1 MTDQHKILE
10 RVLDEATEFLDGLP
24 ERPVHARADVDA
36 VAAALG
42 GPGLLASCPSMA
54 SNRCD
59 VVEQLIAAAEPGLVA
74 MPSPRFF
81 GWVIGGVLPAALGA
95 DWLTSL
101 WDQNAGLL
109 VSSPAAAA
117 AEQVAAGWLLDV
129 LGLPADA
136 AVGFVTGGMMANF
149 TCLAAARH
157 EVLRRVGWDVEADGL
172 QGAPEVRVLVGAERH
187 DSIDAAVRYLGLGPA
202 RSVVV
207 PADAE
212 GRIELEPLAASLA
225 DRIGGPTILCLQA
238 GNVHSGAFDE
248 FAPAID
254 LAHRHGAWAHVDG
267 AFGLWAGAAPATRHL
282 VAGVAEADSW
292 ATDAHKTLNVP
303 YDNGLAIV
311 ADPAA
316 LYAAVG
322 MHAAYLIQDDRPDP
336 LSAVPEMSRRARGFT
351 VWAALRSLG
360 RSGIAALV
368 EGLCARATEFAVRLA
383 EIDGVRVVNE
393 VVFTQVCVSFGD
405 DATTREVARRLVAD
419 GTAWM
424 TASTWAGQ
432 AVLRISVSNW
442 QTSSEDVDRSVAAIR
457 RVVGAAPVL
466 SDRSRLATRPRGT

>member
-1 MTDQHKILE
+1 
-10 RVLDEATEFLDGLP
+10 
-24 ERPVHARADVDA
+24 VDA

-42 GPGLLASCPSMA
+42 GPLPELGAEPMA
-54 SNRCD
+54 VLD
-59 VVEQLIAAAEPGLVA
+59 QLIDAAEPGLVA

-117 AEQVAAGWLLDV
+117 AERVAAEWLLDL

-157 EVLRRVGWDVEADGL
+157 DVLRRVGWDVEADGL
-172 QGAPEVRVLVGAERH
+172 QGAPEVGVLVGAERH

-207 PADAE
+207 PADPQ
-212 GRIELEPLAASLA
+212 GRIELGALAASLR
-225 DRIGGPTILCLQA
+225 DRAGRPTILCLQA
-238 GNVHSGAFDE
+238 GNVHSGAFDD
-248 FAPAID
+248 FATAVE
-254 LAHRHGAWAHVDG
+254 LAHSSGAWVHVDG

-282 VAGVAEADSW
+282 VAGAAAADSW

-322 MHAAYLIQDDRPDP
+322 IHAAYLIQDERPDP
-336 LSAVPEMSRRARGFT
+336 LSAVPELSRRARGFT

-360 RSGIAALV
+360 SSGIATMV
-368 EGLCARATEFAVRLA
+368 EGFCARASEFAARLI
-383 EIDGVRVVNE
+383 EIDGVTVVND

-405 DATTREVARRLVAD
+405 DATTREVARRLMAD

-424 TASTWAGQ
+424 TPSVWGGQ

-442 QTSSEDVDRSVAAIR
+442 QTTSEDVDRSVAAIR
-457 RVVGAAPVL
+457 RVVAKLRPGRDLGGPRPGTPGL
-466 SDRSRLATRPRGT
+466 GPPKSRST